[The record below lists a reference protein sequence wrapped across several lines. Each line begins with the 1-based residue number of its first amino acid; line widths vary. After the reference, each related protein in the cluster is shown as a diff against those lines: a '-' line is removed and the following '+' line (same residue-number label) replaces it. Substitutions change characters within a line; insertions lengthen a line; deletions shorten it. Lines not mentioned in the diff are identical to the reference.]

1 MRLVK
6 RYSKE
11 IELLSFLKAAW
22 HTMPRDYDYI
32 HRLQA
37 ELDRIR
43 ARKRKQAIIRSHC

>member
-1 MRLVK
+1 MRVK
-6 RYSKE
+6 TPYSKE

-22 HTMPRDYDYI
+22 HTLPRDYDYI

-43 ARKRKQAIIRSHC
+43 AKKKKQANIRSHC